1 MRPRPFDLRRVLRE
15 VLIVPETKPAGEL
28 LVELRNHRVGMAL
41 VVDEFGSILGLVTL
55 EDILEQVVGEIHDEF
70 DVVERP
76 QKLADGA
83 VVFDAALNVRDLDA
97 QYNITLP
104 DDPAYATVGGFV
116 FDQLGFIPRGGE
128 NFEYDGYRFTVV
140 EMDGRRV
147 ARVKIE
153 RVLPI
158 ATEAKT
164 ASDRAALPLQV
175 IQMAQVLRRFRRSF
189 RARSRENSSRSR
201 GANSLMARHLLQRFL
216 LALPALWLVLTL
228 VFLMIHI
235 VPGDPVEQMLGE
247 GAAPGEIVQLRHSL
261 GLDQPLLTQY
271 GHYLKGLARADLGQS
286 FKFQAPVRQIIFDRY
301 PATLSLAFL
310 ALAVCA
316 AIAIPAGILAA
327 YRRGQPADRAVGLF
341 TLFGL
346 AFPNFALGPVLIL
359 IFSIEIGLL
368 PVSGRGGPTYY
379 ILPAAT
385 LGAALAAILT
395 RMVRGSMLE
404 ELSSDY
410 VRTARAKGLSTS
422 AVLFRHA
429 FRNALIPIITILG
442 LQFGTLLAGTIV
454 TETIFSWPGI
464 GRLTVQAISAR
475 DYPLLQG
482 CILVISLSYV
492 LVNLLT
498 DVLYSVID
506 PRVRLS

>member
-1 MRPRPFDLRRVLRE
+1 
-15 VLIVPETKPAGEL
+15 
-28 LVELRNHRVGMAL
+28 
-41 VVDEFGSILGLVTL
+41 
-55 EDILEQVVGEIHDEF
+55 
-70 DVVERP
+70 
-76 QKLADGA
+76 
-83 VVFDAALNVRDLDA
+83 
-97 QYNITLP
+97 
-104 DDPAYATVGGFV
+104 
-116 FDQLGFIPRGGE
+116 
-128 NFEYDGYRFTVV
+128 
-140 EMDGRRV
+140 
-147 ARVKIE
+147 
-153 RVLPI
+153 
-158 ATEAKT
+158 
-164 ASDRAALPLQV
+164 
-175 IQMAQVLRRFRRSF
+175 
-189 RARSRENSSRSR
+189 
-201 GANSLMARHLLQRFL
+201 MARHLLQRFL
-216 LALPALWLVLTL
+216 LTLPALWLVLTL

-247 GAAPGEIVQLRHSL
+247 GAAPGELVALRHSL
-261 GLDQPLLTQY
+261 ELDQPLTKQY
-271 GHYLKGLARADLGQS
+271 GHYLYQLAHGDLGTS
-286 FKFQAPVRQIIFDRY
+286 LKFQAPVRKIIFERY
-301 PATLSLAFL
+301 PATLQLAFL
-310 ALAVCA
+310 ALLVCA
-316 AIAIPAGILAA
+316 AIAIPAGVLAA
-327 YRRGQPADRAVGLF
+327 NRRGTAPDRAVGLF
-341 TLFGL
+341 TLLGL
-346 AFPNFALGPVLIL
+346 AIPNFALGPLLIL
-359 IFSIEIGLL
+359 LFSIELGLL
-368 PVSGRGGPTYY
+368 PVSGRGGLAYY

-410 VRTARAKGLSTS
+410 VRTARAKKLSTT